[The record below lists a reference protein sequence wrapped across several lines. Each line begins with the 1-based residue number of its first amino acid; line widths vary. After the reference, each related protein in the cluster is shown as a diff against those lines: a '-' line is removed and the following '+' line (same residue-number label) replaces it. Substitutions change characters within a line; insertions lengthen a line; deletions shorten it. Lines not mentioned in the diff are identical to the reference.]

1 MGAGWRVNT
10 RLLAAL
16 LSVVALTAATA
27 PARGEETLDWDPE
40 TTSVFVVGILE
51 WERGD
56 LWSSFP
62 AAMVDR
68 RDEQL
73 VEFFR
78 EAGVPE
84 ERLVYLQDSEATKA
98 EIQKELNDLLD
109 ETDEGELVIIY
120 FAGHGYRDSDS
131 GRTWFACYDA
141 GDENSSGW
149 GVREI
154 FDAVEKRFSGDRALL
169 LADCCHSGA
178 LYDEARRRA
187 PDSDV
192 TYGVITSSYA
202 HNTSTGNWTFT
213 DSLLAGW
220 RGEGAVDLNGDGSI
234 ELREMARYCDLELAF
249 IEGQKS
255 MFYAAEEFPR
265 GAALAEVE
273 EEASPRVGE
282 RVEVEW
288 HGKWYRAKT
297 IAADG
302 DQVQVHYNGF
312 SAETD
317 EWVGTERVRPYYPAE
332 FGEGD
337 RVEVEWDK
345 DGKWYPARILRGWY
359 GLHKVRYDE
368 DDASSDEWVGPGKVR
383 LRAE

>member
-10 RLLAAL
+10 RWLAAL

-27 PARGEETLDWDPE
+27 PARSEETLDWDPE

-84 ERLVYLQDSEATKA
+84 ERLVYLQDSKATKA

-220 RGEGAVDLNGDGSI
+220 RGEGPL
-234 ELREMARYCDLELAF
+234 
-249 IEGQKS
+249 
-255 MFYAAEEFPR
+255 
-265 GAALAEVE
+265 
-273 EEASPRVGE
+273 
-282 RVEVEW
+282 
-288 HGKWYRAKT
+288 T
-297 IAADG
+297 
-302 DQVQVHYNGF
+302 
-312 SAETD
+312 
-317 EWVGTERVRPYYPAE
+317 
-332 FGEGD
+332 
-337 RVEVEWDK
+337 
-345 DGKWYPARILRGWY
+345 
-359 GLHKVRYDE
+359 
-368 DDASSDEWVGPGKVR
+368 
-383 LRAE
+383 